1 MATFDR
7 IIQGG
12 TIVDGKGHAPYTA
25 DIGINGGTISAIGR
39 DLGSAK
45 EVVNAD
51 GCTVTPGWVDIH
63 THYDAQ
69 VTWDPELLQSAWHGV
84 SSVVL
89 GNCGVGFAPAK
100 QDRHSWLINLME
112 GVEDIPGVSLEAG
125 LDWQWESFP
134 EYIDALDRL
143 PRTVDVGTQMTHG
156 ALRAYVMG
164 QRGADNEAAT
174 PDDLERMAALVRE
187 GMAAGALG
195 FTSSR
200 TEVHIDVDGVPVPG
214 TFAPADELVA
224 LGRAVRDSG
233 HGLLEMVMAGVAGED
248 PDLGRLDREM
258 ALAASVARDAGCP
271 VMYLQVQ
278 HNSDSNQW
286 RSQLATCE
294 QAARQGARLIPQVSG
309 RPISILFSMAG
320 EHPWKFMPSYQA
332 IAKLPP
338 AERIAKM
345 AAPEMRARLLAEQ
358 DPNDTGF
365 SLLYK
370 NPTLWEMTYPGGNPI
385 NYTPDP
391 NNSIAKIA
399 QREGRSPWEV
409 AYDLMLE
416 NDGYAML
423 MHTVTGYAEGKID
436 AVHEMLVHPLAAFGL
451 SDAGAHCRF
460 ICDGGVHTY
469 MLSHWARD
477 LAPDH
482 PHHLPLEFV
491 VKKLTGDNAKLY
503 GLHDR
508 GVLEPG
514 RRADINLIDLP
525 RLGSLMPEM
534 AYDLPAEQPRL
545 LCRATGYVASY
556 VAGELVQANGEL
568 TGARPGR
575 VIRGS

>member
-12 TIVDGKGHAPYTA
+12 TIVDGKGHAPYTG
-25 DIGINGGTISAIGR
+25 DIGIKDGVITAMGSE
-39 DLGSAK
+39 LGSAA
-45 EVVNAD
+45 EIVNAD

-69 VTWDPELLQSAWHGV
+69 VTWDAELAQSAWHGV

-100 QDRHSWLINLME
+100 RDRHSWLINLME

-134 EYIDALDRL
+134 EYIDALDAM
-143 PRTVDVGTQMTHG
+143 PRTIDIGTQMTHG

-164 QRGADNEAAT
+164 QRGADNEPANE
-174 PDDLERMAALVRE
+174 DDLKRMAELVRE
-187 GMAAGALG
+187 GMDAGALG

-200 TEVHIDVDGVPVPG
+200 TAIHVDVHGVPVPG
-214 TFAPADELVA
+214 TFATVDELTA
-224 LGRAVRDSG
+224 MANAVKQSG

-248 PDLGRLDREM
+248 CEALDREM
-258 ALAASVARDAGCP
+258 DLAGEVAAASGCP

-278 HNSDSNQW
+278 HNADSNQW
-286 RSQLATCE
+286 RKQLAACE
-294 QAARQGARLIPQVSG
+294 QASRNGDRLIPQVAG

-320 EHPWKFMPSYQA
+320 EHPWKFMPSYA
-332 IAKLPP
+332 EIADLAP
-338 AERIAKM
+338 AERVARM
-345 AAPEMRARLLAEQ
+345 AEPAMRDRLLAEK

-370 NPTLWEMTYPGGNPI
+370 SPSLWDLTYPGGNPI

-391 NNSIAKIA
+391 DNSIARIA
-399 QREGRSPWEV
+399 AREGRSPWAV

-416 NDGYAML
+416 HNGYAML
-423 MHTVTGYAEGKID
+423 MHTVTGYAEGGPE
-436 AVHEMLVHPLAAFGL
+436 AVHEMLCHPLSAFGL

-477 LAPDH
+477 LAPDD
-482 PHHLPLEFV
+482 PLHLPIELV
-491 VKKLTGDNAKLY
+491 VKKLSGDNAKLY

-525 RLGSLMPEM
+525 RLGSAMPEM
-534 AYDLPAEQPRL
+534 AYDLPAGQPRL
-545 LCRATGYVASY
+545 LCRASGYVGSY
-556 VAGELVQANGEL
+556 VAGELIQANGDI
-568 TGARPGR
+568 TDARPGR
-575 VIRGS
+575 VIRGR